1 MSCKYQYNPYFEWKC
16 EILITNMEGSWENM
30 AEYIFPNIL
39 KTNLSKWQKKFLV
52 LHKLV
57 FFSKKTI
64 QLKKIMNAK

>member
-1 MSCKYQYNPYFEWKC
+1 
-16 EILITNMEGSWENM
+16 M